1 MGLNMLLFSGG
12 VQLFENSPA
21 LAGAG
26 AAGGTY
32 GGTTAVLGGNAG
44 AAAGSPAAAVNP
56 AAAAGQMALYN
67 QLAGGLAAIE
77 TLLGHLNKEEAARQ
91 QKVLE
96 QARERFQELA
106 EAEEKYISANI
117 KSRAEALAAVEAMM
131 RELDLTQSQYEA
143 IRDAL
148 IAQNVISAAA
158 GQAYAGTWEDLLYGD
173 MAEYGVGY
181 APVLGNIYFA
191 KKRKEAAASQADT
204 SVNGSVSQKDPDD
217 NEDGDESTA
226 DFEKRI
232 SRLSPEERV
241 AAVKEKARQV
251 AKDKG
256 LIKDSR
262 LSRLN
267 GRDIYK
273 DPKTGEYYSVDTQH
287 GRFEHLNKRGK
298 HLGEVD
304 FDFNSTKPA
313 DTSGGHD
320 IRIK

>member
-67 QLAGGLAAIE
+67 QLAGGLAAME

-173 MAEYGVGY
+173 LAEYGVGY

-191 KKRKEAAASQADT
+191 KSWRARAAAKQAAAS
-204 SVNGSVSQKDPDD
+204 GSAISGGALPPDNNDKKDPELKEIF
-217 NEDGDESTA
+217 NSIKEA
-226 DFEKRI
+226 PNYPQDFIKVQNGTKKVTIKNDALLEKLREI
-232 SRLSPEERV
+232 APGEWKKVYQNGYSNGQ
-241 AAVKEKARQV
+241 QV
-251 AKDKG
+251 S
-256 LIKDSR
+256 IH
-262 LSRLN
+262 
-267 GRDIYK
+267 YFQHT
-273 DPKTGEYYSVDTQH
+273 KTGMV
-287 GRFEHLNKRGK
+287 FNVKVK
-298 HLGEVD
+298 LGW
-304 FDFNSTKPA
+304 ST
-313 DTSGGHD
+313 GW
-320 IRIK
+320 

>member
-1 MGLNMLLFSGG
+1 
-12 VQLFENSPA
+12 
-21 LAGAG
+21 
-26 AAGGTY
+26 
-32 GGTTAVLGGNAG
+32 
-44 AAAGSPAAAVNP
+44 
-56 AAAAGQMALYN
+56 
-67 QLAGGLAAIE
+67 
-77 TLLGHLNKEEAARQ
+77 
-91 QKVLE
+91 
-96 QARERFQELA
+96 
-106 EAEEKYISANI
+106 
-117 KSRAEALAAVEAMM
+117 MM

-158 GQAYAGTWEDLLYGD
+158 GQAYAGAWEDLLYGD